1 MKDYTLSLPDGT
13 KKVFNQELL
22 TKITMEIVDAEGV
35 LMQDLFAWIQKPSNA
50 KKALVEYLKRENK
63 VITKLLANKGKFVD
77 YMAEKILEQN

>member
-35 LMQDLFAWIQKPSNA
+35 LMQDLYAWIMKPSNA

>member
-35 LMQDLFAWIQKPSNA
+35 LAQDLYAWIQKPSNA